1 MEITVRDIFSL
12 QPLKIDM
19 VLIAGEGGLEKKVS
33 SVSVMEVPDFAD
45 KSLTQGLFVLTTLYN
60 FSDNEEQMVGIIRKL
75 AKNNVSGVAIKINR
89 FIEKLPSKVIEE
101 ANKYQL
107 PIFYTQKLM
116 FSHMISIITSE
127 IINNEYNKIKMA
139 NEQYQEIFMA
149 LLNGEKISYFTSKI
163 GKRLNCSCACV
174 SGQGKILAH
183 YFKEGFDRKTLEE
196 ELCYEKILGT
206 MLQNSGKKTEIS
218 SFLRVGNCSMF
229 PIRVKEM
236 LLGGFL
242 VWSRN
247 DLTEYEI
254 LLSQQM
260 KNFLSMKLMEDY
272 IVQADQRR
280 RVSIILD
287 EVLFGRNC
295 KLETIK
301 ERLYLIG
308 FKENKAFRVLLF
320 SISEKKINKN
330 KWGMEAFFHDI
341 QTQFPG
347 AVAYFILEGLVMIYP
362 TSDEGTVPHG
372 GNKKLKSYI
381 SEAMK
386 RMKLVCKVGCSAGQ
400 KDLRKLPE
408 CLDQA
413 KQAIIYGSALEV
425 QENIYCYESFSE
437 ISAVSYMV
445 GTSGEEEMYRTIIDP
460 IHKYDEEFHQQLWL
474 TLGECLS
481 NNTLEAASKVL
492 HIHSSTLRYRLQNIC
507 NITGYDFFTNTG
519 RYVLNTAYILYRI
532 TN

>member
-12 QPLKIDM
+12 QPLKMDM
-19 VLIAGEGGLEKKVS
+19 VLIAGEDGLGKKVR

-45 KSLTQGLFVLTTLYN
+45 KSLVQGLFVLTTLYN
-60 FSDNEEQMVGIIRKL
+60 FSDNEDQMMDVVRKL

-89 FIEKLPSKVIEE
+89 FIEKLPPRVIAE
-101 ANKYQL
+101 ADKYQL

-149 LLNGEKISYFTSKI
+149 LLNGEKISRFTNRI
-163 GKRLNCSCACV
+163 GKRLDCSCACV

-183 YFKEGFDRKTLEE
+183 YFKEGFDRKALEK

-206 MLQNSGKKTEIS
+206 MLQKSGNKTEIS
-218 SFLRVGNCSMF
+218 SYFRVGDCSMF

-247 DLTEYEI
+247 ELTEYEI

-280 RVSIILD
+280 HISIILD

-295 KLETIK
+295 KLEIIK

-308 FKENKAFRVLLF
+308 FKEDKTFRILLF
-320 SISEKKINKN
+320 SISEKNINKN
-330 KWGMEAFFHDI
+330 KWGMEAFFQEI
-341 QTQFPG
+341 RTQFPG

-362 TSDEGTVPHG
+362 THDEGAFSQG
-372 GNKKLKSYI
+372 GNKKLKNYI

-386 RMKLVCKVGCSAGQ
+386 RMKLVCKVSCSAAQ

-413 KQAIIYGSALEV
+413 KQAMIYGSALAVE
-425 QENIYCYESFSE
+425 ENIYCYDSFSE

-460 IHKYDEEFHQQLWL
+460 IRKYDEEFNQQLWF
-474 TLGECLS
+474 TLEKCLS
-481 NNTLEAASKVL
+481 NNTLEAASKAL

-519 RYVLNTAYILYRI
+519 KYVLNTAYILYRI